1 MIISPRFEN
10 VAFSTFSW
18 LALIVSS
25 AAFAMLHERWLAAFF
40 AGLIY
45 ALLML
50 RRGRLSD
57 AIAAHMASNAVIIAW
72 AVVAQQWSLL

>member
-1 MIISPRFEN
+1 
-10 VAFSTFSW
+10 
-18 LALIVSS
+18 
-25 AAFAMLHERWLAAFF
+25 MLHERWLAAFF